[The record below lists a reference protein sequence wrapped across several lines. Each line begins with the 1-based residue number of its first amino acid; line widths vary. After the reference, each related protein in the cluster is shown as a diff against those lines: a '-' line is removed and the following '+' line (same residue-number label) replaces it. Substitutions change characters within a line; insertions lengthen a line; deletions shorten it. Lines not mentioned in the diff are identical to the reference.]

1 MREPTIL
8 PPAAGP
14 IHDQAEEYDL
24 STAALAPVYA
34 AVSRALTWGLRL
46 SGALLAAGLLLSALR
61 GDSLSDRAEPLPEAL
76 ALVAEG
82 RGAGLVDLAI
92 IAMVLTPVA
101 TVLVLAVGFLRL
113 GDRRFALVTLVVLA
127 ILGVSVSISLLR

>member
-1 MREPTIL
+1 MNEPPIVS
-8 PPAAGP
+8 PAPAA
-14 IHDQAEEYDL
+14 IHDQAEAYDR

-61 GDSLSDRAEPLPEAL
+61 GDSLSDQAEPLPEAL
-76 ALVAEG
+76 ELVADG

-101 TVLVLAVGFLRL
+101 TVLVLAVGFFRL
-113 GDRRFALVTLVVLA
+113 GDRRFGLITLVVLA